1 MYTERKVVFVF
12 VRMMVFDVVV
22 VFDVAIVGDQW
33 YEGASEGSG

>member
-1 MYTERKVVFVF
+1 MYTEREVVFVF
-12 VRMMVFDVVV
+12 VRMVAFYVVV